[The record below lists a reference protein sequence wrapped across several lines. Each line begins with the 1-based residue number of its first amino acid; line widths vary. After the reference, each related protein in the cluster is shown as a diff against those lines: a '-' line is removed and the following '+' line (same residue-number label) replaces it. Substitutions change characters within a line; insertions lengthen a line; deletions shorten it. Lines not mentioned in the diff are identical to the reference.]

1 METRN
6 NSPLKWYRLPQHEKP
21 VKTQTV
27 LYYDEEAEKL
37 LIAKYEKMRA
47 EILRQIQMNQ
57 QSKTKV
63 LAEIDAR
70 IEALMRNF
78 TKMTQEKIQQLKE
91 ID

>member
-1 METRN
+1 M
-6 NSPLKWYRLPQHEKP
+6 
-21 VKTQTV
+21 KTQTV